1 VLKDRMRAMSRDGRK
16 PSRQRL
22 DIAQLWQTFMDLNP
36 HLLKHIGDELRL
48 EDKGCWPPSK
58 RDTRTASRVLPCR
71 LVALD
76 APLDQL
82 TINTWLFH

>member
-1 VLKDRMRAMSRDGRK
+1 MCAMSRDGRK

-36 HLLKHIGDELRL
+36 HLLKHIGD
-48 EDKGCWPPSK
+48 DFAW
-58 RDTRTASRVLPCR
+58 RTNAVGHRVNETLVPHHEFLPCR
-71 LVALD
+71 LVSLD